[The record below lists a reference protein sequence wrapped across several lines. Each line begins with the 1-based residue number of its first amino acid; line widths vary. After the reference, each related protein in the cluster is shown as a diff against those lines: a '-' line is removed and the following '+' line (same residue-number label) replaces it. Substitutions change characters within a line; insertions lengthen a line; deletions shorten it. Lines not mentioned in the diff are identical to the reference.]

1 MSYLRY
7 QDSSTDVTGSSSA
20 SMASR
25 VTWSGMSQATFS
37 THVLPYF
44 GIALFLTA
52 CGTSVGKVLSP
63 AFVLPAALLNLG
75 LYFVLLWKR
84 HVPGLNVALLYGY
97 AFINGLLIG
106 PAVAMIGKAFPGLV
120 TQAFIL
126 TAVSFF
132 AVAAYV
138 IASGK
143 DCSGLAPFLIAG
155 LFVIVLGGIVN
166 LFTGGAGLGLGLAI
180 ISVVVFLAFTAY
192 DMSNIMH
199 KFRDDEYILATVE
212 LYLDFLNLF
221 LAFLRILLH
230 LAASQRR

>member
-1 MSYLRY
+1 MRYLHHPGS
-7 QDSSTDVTGSSSA
+7 DADPIAPGTVTSPTGVS
-20 SMASR
+20 
-25 VTWSGMSQATFS
+25 WSGMSQAIFS

-44 GIALFLTA
+44 GIAIFLTA

-63 AFVLPAALLNLG
+63 AFVLPAAILNLG

-84 HVPGLNVALLYGY
+84 HVPGVNVALLYGY
-97 AFINGLLIG
+97 AFVNGLLIG
-106 PAVAMIGKAFPGLV
+106 PAVAMIGKVFPGVV

-132 AVAAYV
+132 CVAAYV
-138 IASGK
+138 IVSGK
-143 DCSGLAPFLIAG
+143 DCSGLAPFLVAG
-155 LFVIVLGGIVN
+155 LFVIIIGGIVN
-166 LFTGGAGLGLGLAI
+166 WFTGGAGLGLGLAI
-180 ISVVVFLAFTAY
+180 LSVVVFLAFTAY

-221 LAFLRILLH
+221 LAFLRILVH